1 MDSERRRVPA
11 RRETRD
17 ETRRGGTRFPP
28 KICKILFSYITS
40 LILGRVV
47 DGANRR
53 RLHISSTRR
62 LARPTPT
69 RREEG
74 RETSTEDARARREV
88 CLPLGEISPQKAPR
102 GTKRRV
108 AHDCCSRVSLPCR
121 FHQVVGWFARIKISR
136 NGRSERRRDA
146 GVATAQRSARARPR
160 TRAVSRGGGLA
171 SLSKHV
177 RAVVLAVRGGG
188 VFRDSPRDGVATVEV
203 CRHVGGG
210 PRWLS
215 RRGGPAARRG
225 STATLQSPESAPTSV
240 PRSTCSETPSRPV
253 ARRACPSTAPS
264 RTPRLRRAR
273 PVLDALEKI
282 TGLPVAIEGTLPP
295 VPRRHRHQPP
305 HRRRGHDRGQTP
317 RPRRAQAASRG
328 VGRVEDR
335 PRRRGGAS
343 RGCRRARRVN
353 LNRAHLRRRAP
364 PPSTST
370 APRRAPSSSPN
381 SNSTTSAS
389 TSPCTTPTKVATRP
403 RATFPRLAA
412 LELARLDSRA
422 PVQTSPP
429 PSSRWTNSDKTPSRE
444 KRRGCTKTYE
454 ASSSARQPRDPPPRD
469 GPRQGP
475 DRVPGRSPTLDPGGP
490 RRRRRRR
497 RRLPLLL
504 PPPPPTLAVPL
515 WILRVFS
522 RVRSRG
528 FDVAGGRG
536 FRPR

>member
-1 MDSERRRVPA
+1 MDR
-11 RRETRD
+11 
-17 ETRRGGTRFPP
+17 
-28 KICKILFSYITS
+28 
-40 LILGRVV
+40 
-47 DGANRR
+47 ANRR

-146 GVATAQRSARARPR
+146 GVATARRSARARPR

-188 VFRDSPRDGVATVEV
+188 VFRDSPATGSRRWRCAATSAVV
-203 CRHVGGG
+203 RVGSLGEAVQ
-210 PRWLS
+210 
-215 RRGGPAARRG
+215 RRGGVRPRRSNRRNPRQRPFRARPVPKHRRG
-225 STATLQSPESAPTSV
+225 RWRGARVL
-240 PRSTCSETPSRPV
+240 RPH
-253 ARRACPSTAPS
+253 RQGH
-264 RTPRLRRAR
+264 PRLRRAR
-273 PVLDALEKI
+273 PGPRRPREDHGPSRRHRGHA
-282 TGLPVAIEGTLPP
+282 PP

-317 RPRRAQAASRG
+317 RPRRAPAAPRG

-343 RGCRRARRVN
+343 RGCHSRATCQPQP
-353 LNRAHLRRRAP
+353 RAFRRRAP
-364 PPSTST
+364 RLRHL
-370 APRRAPSSSPN
+370 PRRAGPHHHLQTQTLRPPPRRRPARPLRRSRR
-381 SNSTTSAS
+381 AS
-389 TSPCTTPTKVATRP
+389 
-403 RATFPRLAA
+403 RATFPSPRRARA
-412 LELARLDSRA
+412 RAVGLAR
-422 PVQTSPP
+422 P
-429 PSSRWTNSDKTPSRE
+429 
-444 KRRGCTKTYE
+444 RR
-454 ASSSARQPRDPPPRD
+454 R
-469 GPRQGP
+469 
-475 DRVPGRSPTLDPGGP
+475 P
-490 RRRRRRR
+490 RRRRRQGGRTRTRR
-497 RRLPLLL
+497 RRARNGGGVRKHTRRRRAHVNHETHHRGMVHARARIESRVGARRSIRAVLDAVVVVVAVFLLL

-515 WILRVFS
+515 WIPS
-522 RVRSRG
+522 RLFARS
-528 FDVAGGRG
+528 F
-536 FRPR
+536 PRL